1 MDYLLDEIIM
11 DDGSVLEP
19 YDMINTDYRSEFRN
33 AKRIVYGIEAQSN
46 NTEMITNFIGIVEGK
61 ILRLL
66 EPFDVNK
73 ALDIPDTD
81 YMVSEVLPFLR
92 TENFISEVQNLTV
105 ETIPGSGKL
114 KIGQVV
120 RADKDI
126 FSAIEMGAWYIMKF
140 RNNGYEEEEE
150 DYASVFASMMRQPVI
165 RRR

>member
-1 MDYLLDEIIM
+1 
-11 DDGSVLEP
+11 
-19 YDMINTDYRSEFRN
+19 
-33 AKRIVYGIEAQSN
+33 
-46 NTEMITNFIGIVEGK
+46 MITNFIGIVEGK
-61 ILRLL
+61 VLRLL

-73 ALDIPDTD
+73 ALDIPDTE

-105 ETIPGSGKL
+105 ETIPGSGRL

-120 RADKDI
+120 KADKDI

-150 DYASVFASMMRQPVI
+150 DFASVFASMIRKPVI
-165 RRR
+165 RKR